1 MNNKLLLQDLVDQ
14 LAEAG
19 NIKKK
24 DAEEFLRAFFKVS
37 EDALFQGKTVKVSG
51 LGTFKL
57 IVVDARKS
65 VNVSTGEEIEIKEH
79 YKLSF
84 VPDSEL
90 KELVNKPYAHLE
102 PVELDAAVVSN
113 PVAKDEK
120 ISSAKTKAPKKESAP
135 LTESEEE
142 SAANLGNILESLQQ
156 LAPEQP
162 QTPKTSGWIW
172 VAFFTVIMLLGLW
185 SFLSNEAQ
193 KREDSQ
199 KIQEME
205 RADSLQALSL
215 KKDSLPIQSI
225 DSTQALE
232 MDSLAK
238 DSILKA
244 KIDRLTAAKTTS
256 VKTESSKDEAAK
268 GATKTATTAK
278 ADPSKVIP
286 AKALPTKSTS
296 SKGNAATIVLK
307 PGQRLTWISKEYYG
321 HKAFWVYIYQANK
334 DVIKD
339 PNVIPAGTTIRI
351 PKMDPALIDAQNPAL
366 IAKAKALQA
375 QIFAP

>member
-51 LGTFKL
+51 LGSFKL

-84 VPDSEL
+84 IPDNEL
-90 KELVNKPYAHLE
+90 KDLVNKPYAHLE

-113 PVAKDEK
+113 PVSKDSN
-120 ISSAKTKAPKKESAP
+120 ISSTKAKAPKKESASI
-135 LTESEEE
+135 TESEEE
-142 SAANLGNILESLQQ
+142 AASNLDNILASLQQ
-156 LAPEQP
+156 NTPNKP
-162 QTPKTSGWIW
+162 QKPKTSGWIW
-172 VAFFTVIMLLGLW
+172 AIFFSVILLLGLW

-199 KIQEME
+199 KIMEME
-205 RADSLQALSL
+205 RADSLQAISMQ
-215 KKDSLPIQSI
+215 KDSLSTEIPESI
-225 DSTQALE
+225 NAFE
-232 MDSLAK
+232 KDSLAQ
-238 DSILKA
+238 DSILKS
-244 KIDRLTAAKTTS
+244 KIARLTAAKGNSLKEEPAKKVAAKDVPAKTS
-256 VKTESSKDEAAK
+256 V
-268 GATKTATTAK
+268 
-278 ADPSKVIP
+278 
-286 AKALPTKSTS
+286 
-296 SKGNAATIVLK
+296 SKGISATLVLK
-307 PGQRLTWISKEYYG
+307 PGQRLTWISNEYYG

-334 DVIKD
+334 DVIKN
-339 PNVIPAGTTIRI
+339 PNVIPVGATIRI
-351 PKMDPALIDAQNPAL
+351 PKADPSIIDAKNPAL
-366 IAKAKALQA
+366 IAKAIALQA
-375 QIFAP
+375 QILAP